1 MVVHVG
7 NADQALRAALTAMR
21 RRAR

>member
-1 MVVHVG
+1 MDVHVG